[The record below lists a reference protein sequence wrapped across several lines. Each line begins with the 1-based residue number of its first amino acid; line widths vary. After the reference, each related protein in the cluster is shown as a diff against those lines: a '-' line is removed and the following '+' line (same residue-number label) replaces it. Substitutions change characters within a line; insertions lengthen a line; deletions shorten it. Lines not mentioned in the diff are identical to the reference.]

1 MGVLIYILTVLFGIY
16 LIRDLMNTIIDDN
29 YNKLNSR
36 AISRAEFANS
46 FFEQEFVNIM
56 LAFMVI
62 SIPVINTIVV
72 FMALVIVFLN
82 KATIEGKVRDSIY
95 TFFKTFLLKK
105 DK

>member
-1 MGVLIYILTVLFGIY
+1 MGVLVYFLTVLFGIY
-16 LIRDLMNTIIDDN
+16 LIRDLMNAIIDDN
-29 YNKLNSR
+29 YNKLTHKTIN
-36 AISRAEFANS
+36 RAEFANS

-56 LAFMVI
+56 LAFIVI

-72 FMALVIVFLN
+72 FIALVIVFLN
-82 KATIEGKVRDSIY
+82 KATIGGKVRDSIY

>member
-1 MGVLIYILTVLFGIY
+1 VLFGVY
-16 LIRDLMNTIIDDN
+16 LLRDFLNAIIDDN
-29 YNKLNSR
+29 YNER
-36 AISRAEFANS
+36 PRTISRAEFANS
-46 FFEQEFVNIM
+46 FFEQEFINIM

-72 FMALVIVFLN
+72 FMALVILFLN
-82 KATIEGKVRDSIY
+82 KATIESKVRDSIY